1 MSLLRVAV
9 IAASLAIAPGALA
22 QDGTRG
28 SVPPGES
35 RDGAK
40 PSDGALKGGTILPGE
55 SSGIPDRA
63 KMERRCD
70 ELSGTLREDC
80 LKQEREAASGAT
92 ALPPIDT
99 RKPPPVR
106 AD

>member
-1 MSLLRVAV
+1 MSLLRVAAV
-9 IAASLAIAPGALA
+9 AACVAIAPGTLA

-55 SSGIPDRA
+55 TSGIPDRA
-63 KMERRCD
+63 KMEKRCD

-92 ALPPIDT
+92 LPPSDT
-99 RKPPPVR
+99 RKPPKER

>member
-1 MSLLRVAV
+1 MAVAS
-9 IAASLAIAPGALA
+9 AAPA

-28 SVPPGES
+28 SIPPGES
-35 RDGAK
+35 RDGGK

-63 KMERRCD
+63 KMEKRCD

-80 LKQEREAASGAT
+80 LRQEREAASGAT
-92 ALPPIDT
+92 LPRGGAPLPPSDT
-99 RKPPPVR
+99 RKPPKAP

>member
-1 MSLLRVAV
+1 MTLLRLMALAVSVAF
-9 IAASLAIAPGALA
+9 APMTLA
-22 QDGTRG
+22 QDGARG

-55 SSGIPDRA
+55 TSGIPDRA
-63 KMERRCD
+63 KMEKRCD

-92 ALPPIDT
+92 LPPIDT
-99 RKPPPVR
+99 RKPPKER